1 MAQVVITIN
10 KREYAIACENGQ
22 EIQII
27 KLARILD
34 EKASMLV
41 GALGHINETQ
51 LLAMIGLLM
60 ADELMET
67 KKKLEKVLSEQNEE
81 PKVVAPAVSSKSGED
96 ISLQDI
102 KNLDENFSS
111 ALKTLSEMIKSVAL
125 NLK

>member
-10 KREYAIACENGQ
+10 RREYAIACENGQ
-22 EIQII
+22 ELQII

-34 EKASMLV
+34 EKAEMLV

-81 PKVVAPAVSSKSGED
+81 PKVVAPAVSSKSEGD
-96 ISLQDI
+96 ISLEDI
-102 KNLDENFSS
+102 KNLDENFSA

>member
-10 KREYAIACENGQ
+10 RREYAIACENGQ
-22 EIQII
+22 ELQII

-34 EKASMLV
+34 EKAEMLV

-67 KKKLEKVLSEQNEE
+67 KKKLEKALSEQNEE
-81 PKVVAPAVSSKSGED
+81 PKVVAPAVSSKSEEG

-102 KNLDENFSS
+102 KNLDENFSA
-111 ALKTLSEMIKSVAL
+111 ALKSLSEMIKSVAL